1 MSAYP
6 QRQERIGTPEGDFHV
21 EAIDPVRQRAHLTCL
36 TTGATKTVPLAT
48 MRRNLSDGI
57 WHRLNVRLVT
67 GVVRDLT
74 VSDAA
79 RKRHALNLAIVEQ
92 LKTLIKGGLSKAEA
106 IRSLAGKKIEL
117 AEGKTVDM
125 IPERSAY
132 RLLAAAETAPLEML
146 PAYAERGNR
155 KKRYSEEV
163 EDFVLDL
170 IDEHF
175 ARVHSRITM
184 RNLAELASVQ
194 ARERGL
200 LNPSERLSRAYIT
213 KLYTTYRH
221 ADLDHKRLDPRVAR
235 AAKHVAMHRIHVD
248 APLQRVEQDGHVI
261 PMVVKTPEGI
271 LKNPVIL
278 VCIDCATSMPLGWYL
293 TATASTEEDSLQCL
307 EVSLYSKEER
317 FKALS
322 IDCPIDPYGLPG
334 NLIID
339 NGSENRGQRILGLTE
354 VGMSLNRAPAH
365 SGHRKPFIERLFRSM
380 KSDLQVL
387 PGSTRF
393 KDKDGMR
400 TEAAMQDELMTLE
413 QLEIWIVRWL
423 YERWIHK
430 KLRRFVTASYATD
443 KAPGVT
449 PAERWTHY
457 SQTMLVP
464 FPPSRDLW
472 ARVRY
477 LCEERSIS
485 PKTGASVRGFNFR
498 GDHLPR
504 LIAQYG
510 ENAHVPVYYNPSD
523 YRFAYVPDK
532 ETKELR
538 QLVNTEVRPET
549 PAFSFDEATKRHR
562 HVLRSSAKTPPQVE
576 KFHSDL
582 AKAALAPQ
590 KRKAS
595 HTEQQRAV
603 REAVK
608 LSKSIEGSR
617 KKPITDPVESTP
629 GRLWTDD
636 LPLTDDAI
644 PTLEVRAKPAKPRT
658 GGGA

>member
-163 EDFVLDL
+163 EDFILDL

-175 ARVHSRITM
+175 ARIHSRITM

-200 LNPSERLSRAYIT
+200 INPSERLSRAYIT
-213 KLYTTYRH
+213 QLYTSYRH

-235 AAKHVAMHRIHVD
+235 AAKHVAMHRIHVE

-261 PMVVKTPEGI
+261 PMVVKTPDGI

-278 VCIDCATSMPLGWYL
+278 VSIDCATSMPLGWHL
-293 TATASTEEDSLQCL
+293 TATAATEEDSLRCL
-307 EVSLYSKEER
+307 DVSLYSKEER
-317 FKALS
+317 FKALA
-322 IDCPIDPYGLPG
+322 IDCAIDPYGLPG

-339 NGSENRGQRILGLTE
+339 NGAENRGQRILGLTE
-354 VGMSLNRAPAH
+354 VGISLNRAPAD

-393 KDKDGMR
+393 NDKDGTR
-400 TEAAMQDELMTLE
+400 TEEATQEDLMTLQE
-413 QLEIWIVRWL
+413 LEIWIVRWL

-430 KLRRFVTASYATD
+430 KLRRFVTAYYATD

-449 PAERWTHY
+449 PSERWTHY
-457 SQTMLVP
+457 SQTMIVP
-464 FPPSRDLW
+464 FPPSPDLW

-477 LCEERSIS
+477 LSEQRSMS
-485 PKTGASVRGFNFR
+485 PKTGVSLRGFNFR
-498 GDHLPR
+498 GEHLPR

-510 ENAHVPVYYNPSD
+510 PNADVTVYYNPSD
-523 YRFAYVPDK
+523 YRFTYVPDK

-549 PAFSFDEATKRHR
+549 PAFSFDEATKRRR
-562 HVLRSSAKTPPQVE
+562 HVLRSSANTPPQVE

-582 AKAALAPQ
+582 AKVALGPQ

-603 REAVK
+603 REAIK
-608 LSKSIEGSR
+608 LSRSIEDSR
-617 KKPITDPVESTP
+617 KKPVTDAAERIP

-644 PTLEVRAKPAKPRT
+644 PTLEVRTKPTKPRT